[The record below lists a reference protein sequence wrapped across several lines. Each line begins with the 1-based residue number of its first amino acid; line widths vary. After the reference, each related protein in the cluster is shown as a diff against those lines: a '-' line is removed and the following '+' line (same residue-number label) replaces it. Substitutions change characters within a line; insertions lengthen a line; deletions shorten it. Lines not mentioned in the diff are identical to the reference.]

1 MRSKIGLTFLALSF
15 FAVCSA
21 RSANSTGARFS
32 YVSTYYETS
41 AEMPS
46 KLKLAISNRTNFA
59 FVSELG
65 EHRPQGLDV
74 SAAYERITQN
84 IMDIKSERLF
94 GSTQHLEEND
104 SLVKYLAHMFQ
115 FGKHTPDWVNISA
128 YETTRSNL
136 IDVEWEWRFGSSQHL
151 TENDNLLNKVY
162 VERKA
167 KLLEK
172 GFDNETLFRHSEYF
186 TTRHFTNR
194 PTNAVYE
201 IIRRLPK
208 GALLHAHQ
216 SATHDLNKYPK
227 LLLSIEGCKICEGNG
242 TYVLNYFDEG
252 VNESGDHV
260 TCRKCPTETNKAAY
274 KEELKTLTAQ
284 LSMYDGTDYNKE
296 TIQYI
301 WDKFENKFGP
311 TGGAK
316 DAFHVW
322 KVMLDSTLDLLVED
336 NIQYA
341 EFRTGFG
348 DLMLKNG
355 TVVPYD
361 EVLEYLEER
370 IEFYRKKHPNF
381 YGINYI
387 LSKGRVG
394 LTDEKL
400 RMKLEAAD
408 KYFKSS
414 DLVRG
419 FDLVGSE
426 ESGRTL
432 KSVLPVLLD
441 WRNKSQSTMP
451 FVFHAGETLWTGF
464 ESDQNVIDAVMLKTK
479 RIGHGYALDAH
490 PLMLELVRELEI
502 GLELN
507 PISNQVL
514 ALVDDLR
521 NHRNKRLLD
530 SANKP
535 GLLSNKPLR
544 FSVNSDDCLILG
556 TKPMT
561 DDLYALVMAMTH
573 KHSDL
578 RVLKRMAYDSI
589 YISLLTD
596 KEKALLTSRFERE
609 WNHVVK
615 LLLED
620 YKNN

>member
-1 MRSKIGLTFLALSF
+1 M
-15 FAVCSA
+15 
-21 RSANSTGARFS
+21 
-32 YVSTYYETS
+32 
-41 AEMPS
+41 
-46 KLKLAISNRTNFA
+46 
-59 FVSELG
+59 
-65 EHRPQGLDV
+65 
-74 SAAYERITQN
+74 
-84 IMDIKSERLF
+84 
-94 GSTQHLEEND
+94 
-104 SLVKYLAHMFQ
+104 
-115 FGKHTPDWVNISA
+115 
-128 YETTRSNL
+128 
-136 IDVEWEWRFGSSQHL
+136 
-151 TENDNLLNKVY
+151 
-162 VERKA
+162 
-167 KLLEK
+167 
-172 GFDNETLFRHSEYF
+172 
-186 TTRHFTNR
+186 
-194 PTNAVYE
+194 
-201 IIRRLPK
+201 
-208 GALLHAHQ
+208 
-216 SATHDLNKYPK
+216 
-227 LLLSIEGCKICEGNG
+227 
-242 TYVLNYFDEG
+242 
-252 VNESGDHV
+252 

-301 WDKFENKFGP
+301 WDKFEKKFGP

-479 RIGHGYALDAH
+479 RIGWST
-490 PLMLELVRELEI
+490 
-502 GLELN
+502 LN
-507 PISNQVL
+507 IINWGW
-514 ALVDDLR
+514 R
-521 NHRNKRLLD
+521 
-530 SANKP
+530 
-535 GLLSNKPLR
+535 
-544 FSVNSDDCLILG
+544 
-556 TKPMT
+556 
-561 DDLYALVMAMTH
+561 
-573 KHSDL
+573 
-578 RVLKRMAYDSI
+578 
-589 YISLLTD
+589 
-596 KEKALLTSRFERE
+596 
-609 WNHVVK
+609 
-615 LLLED
+615 
-620 YKNN
+620 